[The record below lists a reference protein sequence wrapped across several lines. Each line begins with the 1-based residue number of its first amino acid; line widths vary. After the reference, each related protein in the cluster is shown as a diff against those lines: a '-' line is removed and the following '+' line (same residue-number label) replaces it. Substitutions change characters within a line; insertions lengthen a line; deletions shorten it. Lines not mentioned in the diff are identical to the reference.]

1 MASCVVIWLTIVSLM
16 LRISLWIYTFK
27 SSIIGCTTSLTQLL
41 MSSLFRNGEGESA
54 LEGFTVRFRPHS
66 TGEVSTLSSFTGDRS
81 ESLSRMG
88 VVLAECSMGMFVI
101 GEVGSVVVIG
111 EVGSVV
117 VIGEVGS
124 VVVIGGLAITGLGGM
139 EGVTG
144 MLSVGTLGTLGAG
157 ALLGTLSIGGL
168 STTGWLVTTG
178 GLLRRWAALL

>member
-1 MASCVVIWLTIVSLM
+1 MMASCVVIWLTIVSLM

-88 VVLAECSMGMFVI
+88 VVLAECSMGMLVI

-124 VVVIGGLAITGLGGM
+124 VVVMGGM

-157 ALLGTLSIGGL
+157 ALLGTFSIGGL